1 MGPFSIKDSGSDKEN
16 VEQDIGNSTS
26 FRIERLLGTDLAS
39 EGSVPRFESIT
50 QEVARLRADLRLLNK
65 RLQFCLAFC
74 NMMQLDHGFYLPV
87 KGRGKPCHHQV
98 E

>member
-1 MGPFSIKDSGSDKEN
+1 MGPISIKDSGSDKEN

-26 FRIERLLGTDLAS
+26 FRTGLASGTSHVTERPIFGLEQLAQEVDGLRSDIRLLH
-39 EGSVPRFESIT
+39 
-50 QEVARLRADLRLLNK
+50 K

-87 KGRGKPCHHQV
+87 KGRGKACHHQV